1 MERVVIDTR
10 EEYDYVCRLGYEPLI
25 DRRFIMAHALRVEIQ
40 REKFGEGNHEENNV
54 RFYRWVW
61 EHKPHWCEECMRP
74 LTEYSAV
81 YVSHISSRG
90 AAPELAYD
98 FRNTNILC
106 GRCHSTWEHGRRE
119 NMRIFPANKL
129 ITKQLK
135 KEYEKRRD

>member
-61 EHKPHWCEECMRP
+61 AHKPHWCEECMRA
-74 LTEYSAV
+74 LTDYSAV
-81 YVSHISSRG
+81 YVSHILSRKEFPQG
-90 AAPELAYD
+90 SYD
-98 FRNTNILC
+98 ARNVNILC
-106 GRCHSTWEHGRRE
+106 FRCHNRWEYRTTRHG
-119 NMRIFPANKL
+119 MRIETMNEY
-129 ITKQLK
+129 IIKQLK
-135 KEYEKRRD
+135 EEYR

>member
-61 EHKPHWCEECMRP
+61 AHKPHWCEECMRP
-74 LTEYSAV
+74 LVEYSAV

-98 FRNTNILC
+98 CRNTNILC
-106 GRCHSTWEHGRRE
+106 ERCHSAWEFGRRE
-119 NMRIFPANKL
+119 NMRIFPANEL
-129 ITKQLK
+129 ITSQLK